1 MARMAAS
8 AAWGLGKYGI
18 LGTGKEVELYLFVY
32 YMGQWGTMAKRL
44 ICNCFALCRSV
55 GQYGGVHVSDPQE
68 QLQWGILP
76 RCVRSPYRELPVST
90 TGMHSVSTEH
100 FFKN

>member
-1 MARMAAS
+1 M
-8 AAWGLGKYGI
+8 
-18 LGTGKEVELYLFVY
+18 
-32 YMGQWGTMAKRL
+32 
-44 ICNCFALCRSV
+44 
-55 GQYGGVHVSDPQE
+55 SDPQE

-100 FFKN
+100 FFKNL

>member
-1 MARMAAS
+1 
-8 AAWGLGKYGI
+8 
-18 LGTGKEVELYLFVY
+18 
-32 YMGQWGTMAKRL
+32 MGQWGTMAKSL
-44 ICNCFALCRSV
+44 ICNCCALCRSV

-100 FFKN
+100 FLKIDKIKCDPILLLWLRELRIPMHLISVH